1 MNTAPRIAVVDDE
14 MIVAKDLEST
24 LRSFGYEVPGTA
36 PTGQEAITLAATHKP
51 DLMLMD
57 IRLRGE
63 LDGIETARHIQQQ
76 LDVPIVYVT
85 AYADE
90 ATLARARET
99 CPYGY
104 LVKPVQDTA
113 LRSAVSTA
121 LHRHRA
127 ERQARLSFKR
137 QRALLDS
144 LGHLLWTARED
155 GRADFFNQRWFD
167 LTGLT
172 HAASQGFGWITA
184 LHPTDMHECLSRWKA
199 AITRAEG
206 FELLCSVMVAASK
219 RYRRHLL
226 RVVLLPEAPGGTKW
240 LATLTD
246 VHDFELRAEVSRF
259 AESGTLTAPTASAG
273 TGIKLSNHEARPT
286 AVARQTTCPAPAG
299 QPRSDQPQPASSS
312 ASNAR
317 PTQPQTFRDGFCAAS
332 HCQPAEF
339 CDRVFLFSLYLH
351 ALPVAVLLWPW
362 RTRVFAKDFALIE
375 HAATAEWHDNI
386 QRRLDRFRT
395 PGWLGGLGRR
405 VLRCRIST
413 RRLGALMRKVLGSS
427 GES

>member
-36 PTGQEAITLAATHKP
+36 PTGQEAITLAALHKP

-90 ATLARARET
+90 ATLERARDT

-172 HAASQGFGWITA
+172 HAASRGFGWITA

-199 AITRAEG
+199 AVARAEG
-206 FELLCSVMVAASK
+206 FELLCSVMVAANK

-226 RVVLLPEAPGGTKW
+226 RVVPLPDAPGGTRW

-246 VHDFELRAEVSRF
+246 VHDFELRPEVSRF
-259 AESGTLTAPTASAG
+259 AEAGTLTAPTAGAG
-273 TGIKLSNHEARPT
+273 TSVKPVNHEAGPS
-286 AVARQTTCPAPAG
+286 AIPRQTTRRAPAADQPCPDQPAGPGASDAQPAP
-299 QPRSDQPQPASSS
+299 PK
-312 ASNAR
+312 
-317 PTQPQTFRDGFCAAS
+317 TFRDGFCAAS
-332 HCQPAEF
+332 HCPPAEF
-339 CDRVFLFSLYLH
+339 CDRVFLFSLYFH

-362 RTRVFAKDFALIE
+362 RRRVFAKDFALIE
-375 HAATAEWHDNI
+375 HAATAGWQDNI
-386 QRRLDRFRT
+386 QWQLDRFRN
-395 PGWLGGLGRR
+395 PGWFGGLGRR

-413 RRLGALMRKVLGSS
+413 RRLGALMGKVLGGQGAS
-427 GES
+427 